1 MKCRNLECWKKAKSL
16 AVDIYG
22 LSKESGAR
30 PDYGFLDQIRRS
42 SVSIASNLAE
52 GAERGTPK
60 DSVHFFVMARASA
73 AELLTQIE
81 IGLEAG
87 LLPGSAQSITGR
99 IEEIM
104 QLINGLIRFRRSRR
118 DSLSSPSNHQSP
130 ITNNPSPRTN
140 HQSPITN
147 NPSPRTNH
155 Q

>member
-1 MKCRNLECWKKAKSL
+1 MKCRNLECWKKSKAL
-16 AVDIYG
+16 AVDVYRMAR
-22 LSKESGAR
+22 ETGAR

-52 GAERGTPK
+52 GAERGTSK

-87 LLPGSAQSITGR
+87 LLSSQARELVGR

-104 QLINGLIRFRRSRR
+104 QLINGLIRFRRSR
-118 DSLSSPSNHQSP
+118 SSSP
-130 ITNNPSPRTN
+130 ITNN
-140 HQSPITN
+140 QLPITN
-147 NPSPRTNH
+147 Y

>member
-1 MKCRNLECWKKAKSL
+1 MKCRNLECWKMAKSL

-22 LSKESGAR
+22 LSKECGAR

-118 DSLSSPSNHQSP
+118 DPVSSSHHPSPMTHNQSP
-130 ITNNPSPRTN
+130 RVSGQPLHRGARY
-140 HQSPITN
+140 QDG
-147 NPSPRTNH
+147 RG
-155 Q
+155 

>member
-22 LSKESGAR
+22 LSRESGAR

-104 QLINGLIRFRRSRR
+104 QLINGLIRFRRSR
-118 DSLSSPSNHQSP
+118 SSPPITHYHCAGAPAPKPQSP
-130 ITNNPSPRTN
+130 EGIPQRSGGVYGD
-140 HQSPITN
+140 Q
-147 NPSPRTNH
+147 
-155 Q
+155 

>member
-22 LSKESGAR
+22 LSRESGAR

-118 DSLSSPSNHQSP
+118 DSLSSL
-130 ITNNPSPRTN
+130 TN
-140 HQSPITN
+140 HQ
-147 NPSPRTNH
+147 
-155 Q
+155 

>member
-22 LSKESGAR
+22 LSRESGAR
-30 PDYGFLDQIRRS
+30 PDYGFLDQVRRS

-104 QLINGLIRFRRSRR
+104 QLINGLIRFRRSR
-118 DSLSSPSNHQSP
+118 SSAPITHNQSP
-130 ITNNPSPRTN
+130 ITNHP
-140 HQSPITN
+140 
-147 NPSPRTNH
+147 
-155 Q
+155 